1 MTRQRPTLKNKSCSD
16 SCQQSCHANNWR
28 NCMIGRLGLQLG
40 EAHESSHTNPKK
52 TTKLQTSQTN
62 NTSAGQSILH
72 KQHKSCRQHNK
83 IWQRDSSACSS
94 TFTLT
99 DKETTSHS
107 AQRRT
112 LKRNRASRFLLDILS
127 VRTELCD
134 KSKAETRHVRALC
147 ERRGGWERACQET
160 KSWLKLRG
168 FVNWRSRQCSK
179 KLALVQGTQICCVF
193 TAPKL
198 QSTTRELETR
208 WSSCCSWF
216 QRKFAGWIWSNR
228 SWKRLLQQNPSF
240 LLGICCLH
248 WWKHNHPLFW
258 LHFLSLS
265 HDGLFVRES
274 LDQVIPE
281 IQKMSPV
288 KVKQWVFVNLFL
300 LFSIFDFVFFLINFW
315 LLFFFSQFLTLF
327 FCDQFLTFFVINF
340 WQFSVFFFFADFP
353 FGWIV
358 DLTFVVTKWWTTFFV
373 KEHRSTK
380 LKQLESIFLLN
391 IMANQQWTHTFLTF
405 LVLWVNGLWPSTLQ
419 TLMTSKRRLL
429 RTLSSPKLQWQK
441 K

>member
-1 MTRQRPTLKNKSCSD
+1 MTRQRPTLRNKSCSD

-40 EAHESSHTNPKK
+40 EAHESSHKPQK

-72 KQHKSCRQHNK
+72 KQHKSRRQHNK
-83 IWQRDSSACSS
+83 IWQRDSGACSS

-107 AQRRT
+107 VQRRT

-134 KSKAETRHVRALC
+134 KSKAETRHVSSFVWE
-147 ERRGGWERACQET
+147 ERRSRKSLPRDEELAQASRACQLT
-160 KSWLKLRG
+160 KQTIATNNLHLYKAHKSVVSSQHQSYKAQQENLKPGEVLVVLDFKENLQVGSGPIEVGNDCFSKTQVSCLG
-168 FVNWRSRQCSK
+168 FAVHIGGN
-179 KLALVQGTQICCVF
+179 
-193 TAPKL
+193 
-198 QSTTRELETR
+198 TTTHYFD
-208 WSSCCSWF
+208 C
-216 QRKFAGWIWSNR
+216 I
-228 SWKRLLQQNPSF
+228 SF
-240 LLGICCLH
+240 SLMMDCL
-248 WWKHNHPLFW
+248 W
-258 LHFLSLS
+258 
-265 HDGLFVRES
+265 ES

-281 IQKMSPV
+281 IQTISSV

-300 LFSIFDFVFFLINFW
+300 LVLNFWLFFAFLNFWLCFLLQFLTDGFFVINFW
-315 LLFFFSQFLTLF
+315 LLFFWS
-327 FCDQFLTFFVINF
+327 F
-340 WQFSVFFFFADFP
+340 WLFFFADFP

-429 RTLSSPKLQWQK
+429 RTLSSPKLQWQ
-441 K
+441 